1 MKISKYLWVQKGVG
15 FNRLRRVQI
24 QMQNRCKKH
33 LYLVCTSYNSQ
44 WLFEIVESQYLTDC
58 YKGCYL
64 IGVADSKEAALQHV
78 GVLINALYN
87 LKTISYD
94 GIKT

>member
-1 MKISKYLWVQKGVG
+1 MKISKYLWVEKGVG
-15 FNRLRRVQI
+15 FNRLRRAQI
-24 QMQNRCKKH
+24 KMQNRCKKH

-44 WLFEIVESQYLTDC
+44 WLFEVVESQYLTNNYEDC
-58 YKGCYL
+58 YL
-64 IGVADSKEAALQHV
+64 VGVAASKEVALQHV

-87 LKTISYD
+87 LETISYE